1 MENSRAG
8 DEVLR
13 IDRPSEVWGVAF
25 CPPADDEFDLAIADW
40 TQTLSFYTLNGR
52 LVTKERPLG
61 FDTLFMKYFGN
72 NFLVLGGSNNALS
85 VLSRE
90 GVHLGGPLCEQKGWI
105 WCCDVIP
112 DKDTHNV
119 AIGKRNFIQFH

>member
-1 MENSRAG
+1 M
-8 DEVLR
+8 
-13 IDRPSEVWGVAF
+13 AF

-52 LVTKERPLG
+52 MVTKERPLG

-85 VLSRE
+85 ILSRE

-119 AIGKRNFIQFH
+119 AIGKLLFGIYADGNTDR